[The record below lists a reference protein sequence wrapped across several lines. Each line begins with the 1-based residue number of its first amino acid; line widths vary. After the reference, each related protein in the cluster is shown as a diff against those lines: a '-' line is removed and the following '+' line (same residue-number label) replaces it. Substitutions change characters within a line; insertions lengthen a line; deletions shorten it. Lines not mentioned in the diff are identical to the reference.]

1 MNNWLLVDKPAG
13 VTSAFVV
20 NRVKK
25 LLKPSKI
32 GHSGTLDPFAT
43 GLLMLAIGE
52 ATKTVDY
59 CLNKDKDYEF
69 TITWG
74 ENRDTLDI
82 DGKVTASSEK
92 IPTPEEIA
100 SVVDSFIGEIE
111 QTPPNY
117 SAIKIN
123 GERAYKLAREG
134 KAIEMKSRPVTCYK
148 LDYIQNTTGE
158 QATFS
163 LSCSKGFY
171 VRSLARD
178 ICEKLGACGYVSSL
192 RRTKIGKF
200 KVEDAISLDISENIV
215 HTPSVSSFNQ
225 HLLPVT
231 AVLDDIL
238 VEQVD
243 EATAKR
249 LLQGQRIKTDRP
261 NAEVLAIKHNEK
273 LIAMAAV
280 LNGTLSVKRVFNL

>member
-13 VTSAFVV
+13 ITSAFVV
-20 NRVKK
+20 NRIKK
-25 LLKPSKI
+25 LFKPSKI

-82 DGKVTASSEK
+82 DGKVTSTSP
-92 IPTPEEIA
+92 ILPTQPEIEAIIQ
-100 SVVDSFIGEIE
+100 SFIGEIE
-111 QTPPNY
+111 QTPPNF

-134 KAIEMKSRPVTCYK
+134 REIEMHSRKVTCYSLK
-148 LDYIQNTTGE
+148 TLASNGKTH
-158 QATFS
+158 TFH

-178 ICEKLGACGYVSSL
+178 ICDKLGVCGYVSSL

-200 KVEDAISLDISENIV
+200 KVEDAISLDILENIV
-215 HTPSVSSFNQ
+215 HTAGISSIDK

-243 EATAKR
+243 ETTAKR

-261 NAEVLAIKHNEK
+261 AADVLAIKHNEK
-273 LIAMAAV
+273 LIAMAAISD
-280 LNGTLSVKRVFNL
+280 GTLSVKRAFNL

>member
-1 MNNWLLVDKPAG
+1 MNNWLLVDKHAG

-20 NRVKK
+20 GGIKK
-25 LLKPSKI
+25 IVKPSKV

-43 GLLMLAIGE
+43 GLLMIAIGE

-74 ENRDTLDI
+74 ENRDTLDVE
-82 DGKVTASSEK
+82 GKVTATSDK
-92 IPTPEEIA
+92 IPTDQEIKE
-100 SVVDSFIGEIE
+100 VLQSFIGEID

-134 KAIEMKSRPVTCYK
+134 KEIEMQSRKVTCYNLTYSESK
-148 LDYIQNTTGE
+148 V
-158 QATFS
+158 FH

-178 ICEKLGACGYVSSL
+178 ICNKLNACGYVNTL

-200 KVEDAISLDISENIV
+200 KVEDAISLDILEKLV
-215 HTPSVSSFNQ
+215 HTPDVSSLNK

-261 NAEVLAIKHNEK
+261 NADVLAIKYNEK
-273 LIAMAAV
+273 LIALATIID
-280 LNGTLSVKRVFNL
+280 GTLSVKRVFNL